1 MELIINSYSNVNG
14 KTKKQNIILSGDK
27 AVIKTNINGHDLLE
41 QKIDVKTLEKYLEN
55 PSISYDDDMIGNLF
69 NIYSHPKKSLRIKDK
84 VKDLKFTE
92 KHIIQI
98 LKTKNKKELEK
109 ICKKIK
115 VSFTRKN
122 RQEIIEILGKT
133 LKKYI

>member
-14 KTKKQNIILSGDK
+14 KTKKQNIILSGDT
-27 AVIKTNINGHDLLE
+27 AVIKTNINGHDLSK
-41 QKIDVKTLEKYLEN
+41 QKIDAKTLEKYLEN
-55 PSISYDDDMIGNLF
+55 PSISYDEDMIGNLF

-84 VKDLKFTE
+84 VKELKFTE
-92 KHIIQI
+92 KYIIKM
-98 LKTKNKKELEK
+98 LKKKNKKELEK
-109 ICKKIK
+109 IAKKIK

-133 LKKYI
+133 FKKYI